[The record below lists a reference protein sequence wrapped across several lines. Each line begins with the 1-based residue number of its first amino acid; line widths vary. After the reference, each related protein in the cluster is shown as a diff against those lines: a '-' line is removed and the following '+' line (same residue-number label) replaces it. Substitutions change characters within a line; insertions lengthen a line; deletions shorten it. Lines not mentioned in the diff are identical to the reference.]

1 MDVQLDRIFGALADP
16 TRRGILAALARGP
29 QPVGELSRPFAMSLP
44 GFMKHLDVLEQA
56 GLLAR
61 SKEGRVVTCRL
72 EPEPMRE
79 ADAWLAHYRQFWEA
93 RLDALDRYLQQTE
106 SATWKAPPSGPSP
119 RSRSSGTTKPAPKG
133 SGRRGPTR
141 RR

>member
-1 MDVQLDRIFGALADP
+1 MHAQLDRIFGALADP

-44 GFMKHLDVLEQA
+44 GFMKPLDVLEQA

-61 SKEGRVVTCRL
+61 SKEGRVVTGRL

-79 ADAWLAHYRQFWEA
+79 AHAWLAHYRQFWEA
-93 RLDALDRYLQQTE
+93 RLDRLDAYLRELQ
-106 SATWKAPPSGPSP
+106 ADRKKP
-119 RSRSSGTTKPAPKG
+119 RAK
-133 SGRRGPTR
+133 
-141 RR
+141 